1 MTTAIIGAGIAGL
14 SAARALAASG
24 EPVTLFDKGR
34 GPGGRMSTR
43 RAETPLGEVRWDHG
57 AQFFTARSSGFQS
70 VIVALRDAG
79 ALAAWHPGLADIRRR
94 AASWTVGVRPSD
106 PSRENVFVGTPSMNA
121 VIKALAA
128 DQQVHWGRR
137 VTGITMTGRQKVLIF
152 EDGSQE
158 GPYDTVVSAL
168 PAEQAV
174 ALLQEVSPELALEA
188 GQAVTAPCW
197 AVMLAYDAPIPV
209 SWDCAN
215 VSGGA
220 LSWIARNSSKPGRGD
235 VESWVLHASPD
246 WSREHVDLPP
256 DAVIDILAGEFRE
269 MTGAGSPV
277 FAAAHR
283 WLYAKVDRAARSPF
297 GWDDAKRI
305 ATIGDWRSGPRVEAA
320 WNSGEA
326 FAAFFADVSEQLEM

>member
-24 EPVTLFDKGR
+24 ERVTLFDKGR

-43 RAETPLGEVRWDHG
+43 RAETPFGEVRWDHG

-70 VIVALRDAG
+70 AIVALREAG
-79 ALAAWHPGLADIRRR
+79 ALDAWRPGLADIRRHGTG
-94 AASWTVGVRPSD
+94 WTVGVRPYD
-106 PSRENVFVGTPSMNA
+106 PSSETIFVGSPSMNA

-128 DQQVHWGRR
+128 DHQVHWGRR
-137 VTGITMTGRQKVLIF
+137 VTGIVREGHQTVLTF
-152 EDGSQE
+152 DDGVQE
-158 GPYDTVVSAL
+158 GPYDTIVSAV
-168 PAEQAV
+168 PAEQAA
-174 ALLQEVSPELALEA
+174 ALLQAVSPDLAHEA

-197 AVMLAYDAPIPV
+197 SVMLAFEAAIRV
-209 SWDCAN
+209 AWDGAN

-220 LSWIARNSSKPGRGD
+220 LSWIARNASKPGRGD
-235 VESWVLHASPD
+235 AESWVLHASAG
-246 WSREHVDLPP
+246 WSRDHVDMP
-256 DAVIDILAGEFRE
+256 AEVVIDRLVGEFRE
-269 MTGAGSPV
+269 MTGAPAPV

-283 WLYAKVDRAARSPF
+283 WLYAKVDKAARSPF

-305 ATIGDWRSGPRVEAA
+305 ATIGDWRIGPRVEAA

-326 FAAFFADVSEQLEM
+326 CAAFLADASEQLEI